1 VPEPARPR
9 VSSGALFF
17 AADGRFLLVDPTYK
31 EFWNLP
37 GGGVDE
43 GETPLAACVREIHE
57 ELGLTPPIGPLLASA
72 WTPTG
77 IFFVFDG
84 GVLSPAQ
91 QAAIELPPDELAAYA
106 FVTEDQAR
114 TMLPPSRLPVLRAAL
129 DAKAEAATRYVEIPA

>member
-1 VPEPARPR
+1 MPEPARPR

-57 ELGLTPPIGPLLASA
+57 ERGLTPPIGRLLASA
-72 WTPTG
+72 WTPAAL
-77 IFFVFDG
+77 FFVFDG
-84 GVLSPAQ
+84 GVLSPQQ
-91 QAAIELPPDELAAYA
+91 QAASELPPDELAAYA
-106 FVTEDQAR
+106 FVTEDEAR
-114 TMLPPSRLPVLRAAL
+114 TMRPPSRLPLLRVAL
-129 DAKAEAATRYVEIPA
+129 EAKADTTTRYVELSA